1 MLFYMKSNIKNVH
14 NMKHKEIEFDD
25 IVIEENGSWSQI
37 CDSCIENHI
46 DSDFL
51 DELPIANLICGV
63 KDCNNEATHYIDFKY
78 EKQLD

>member
-1 MLFYMKSNIKNVH
+1 
-14 NMKHKEIEFDD
+14 MKHKEIDFDD
-25 IVIEENGSWSQI
+25 FVIEQNGTWSQV
-37 CDSCIENHI
+37 CDSCIENHF

-63 KDCNNEATHYIDFKY
+63 KSCSNEASHYIDFMY

>member
-1 MLFYMKSNIKNVH
+1 MKSNLKNVH

-25 IVIEENGSWSQI
+25 VVIEANGTWSQI
-37 CDSCIENHI
+37 CDNCIEKHI
-46 DSDFL
+46 ESEYL

-63 KDCNNEATHYIDFKY
+63 KDCKNEATHYIDFRY

>member
-1 MLFYMKSNIKNVH
+1 
-14 NMKHKEIEFDD
+14 MKHKEIEFDD
-25 IVIEENGSWSQI
+25 IVIEENGTWSQI

-63 KDCNNEATHYIDFKY
+63 KGCNNEATHYIDFKY
-78 EKQLD
+78 EKQLDQR

>member
-1 MLFYMKSNIKNVH
+1 MRFLINSIFKNVL

-25 IVIEENGSWSQI
+25 VVIEENGTWSQI

-46 DSDFL
+46 ESDCL

-63 KDCNNEATHYIDFKY
+63 KGCNNEATHYIDFKY